1 MALPIMID
9 CDPGHDDAIALVLAL
24 ASPEL
29 EVKAVTA
36 SAGNQTPEKTLRNV
50 LRMLTLLNRPDI
62 PVAGGAWKPL
72 MRDLIIADN
81 VHGESGL
88 DGPSLPEPAF
98 APQNCTA
105 VELMASVLRESQEP
119 VTLVATG
126 PQTNV
131 ALLLASHPEL
141 HAKIARIVIM
151 GGAMGLGNWQ
161 PAAEFNIYVDPQAA
175 EMVFQSGIPV
185 VMAGL
190 DVTHRAQILPA
201 DIERF
206 RQIGNPVSTIVAELL
221 DFFMAYHKDEKWG
234 FDGAPAARSL
244 HHRLAP
250 QAGDLYHDRTRVGVE
265 TEGKYTQG
273 MTVVDYYHL
282 TGNRP
287 NTTPDAGCGPRSLCR
302 SARPAVSLLRLTS
315 MPGPFSLAEKGPV
328 KSKPARLVVRRDA
341 DHYLTEVLTF

>member
-190 DVTHRAQILPA
+190 DV
-201 DIERF
+201 
-206 RQIGNPVSTIVAELL
+206 

-234 FDGAPAARSL
+234 FDGAPL
-244 HHRLAP
+244 HDPCTFAWLLKPEIFTTIERW
-250 QAGDLYHDRTRVGVE
+250 VGVE

-287 NTTPDAGCGPRSLCR
+287 NTTLMLDVNREAF
-302 SARPAVSLLRLTS
+302 VDLLAQRLA
-315 MPGPFSLAEKGPV
+315 FYA
-328 KSKPARLVVRRDA
+328 
-341 DHYLTEVLTF
+341 

>member
-131 ALLLASHPEL
+131 ALLLVSHPEL

-190 DVTHRAQILPA
+190 DVTHKAQILPA

-206 RQIGNPVSTIVAELL
+206 ARLATRCRPSSPNCSTSLWPTTK
-221 DFFMAYHKDEKWG
+221 MKKWG
-234 FDGAPAARSL
+234 FDGAPL
-244 HHRLAP
+244 HDPCTIAWLLKPEIFTTIERW
-250 QAGDLYHDRTRVGVE
+250 VGVE

-287 NTTPDAGCGPRSLCR
+287 NTTLMLDVDREAF
-302 SARPAVSLLRLTS
+302 VDLLAQRLA
-315 MPGPFSLAEKGPV
+315 FYA
-328 KSKPARLVVRRDA
+328 
-341 DHYLTEVLTF
+341 

>member
-1 MALPIMID
+1 MALPMMID

-88 DGPSLPEPAF
+88 DGPSLPEPTF

-105 VELMASVLRESQEP
+105 VELMARVLRESQEP

-151 GGAMGLGNWQ
+151 GGAMGWATG
-161 PAAEFNIYVDPQAA
+161 
-175 EMVFQSGIPV
+175 S
-185 VMAGL
+185 
-190 DVTHRAQILPA
+190 R
-201 DIERF
+201 R
-206 RQIGNPVSTIVAELL
+206 
-221 DFFMAYHKDEKWG
+221 
-234 FDGAPAARSL
+234 RSL
-244 HHRLAP
+244 IFSSIR
-250 QAGDLYHDRTRVGVE
+250 
-265 TEGKYTQG
+265 
-273 MTVVDYYHL
+273 
-282 TGNRP
+282 RP
-287 NTTPDAGCGPRSLCR
+287 RKWSF
-302 SARPAVSLLRLTS
+302 S
-315 MPGPFSLAEKGPV
+315 PGS
-328 KSKPARLVVRRDA
+328 RW
-341 DHYLTEVLTF
+341 

>member
-131 ALLLASHPEL
+131 ELLLASHPEL

-190 DVTHRAQILPA
+190 DVTHRAQSSDSARLATRCRPSSPSCSTSLWPTTKMKSGASTARRCTIPA
-201 DIERF
+201 PSPGSSSR
-206 RQIGNPVSTIVAELL
+206 
-221 DFFMAYHKDEKWG
+221 
-234 FDGAPAARSL
+234 RSL
-244 HHRLAP
+244 
-250 QAGDLYHDRTRVGVE
+250 
-265 TEGKYTQG
+265 
-273 MTVVDYYHL
+273 
-282 TGNRP
+282 
-287 NTTPDAGCGPRSLCR
+287 PRSN
-302 SARPAVSLLRLTS
+302 A
-315 MPGPFSLAEKGPV
+315 GLA
-328 KSKPARLVVRRDA
+328 
-341 DHYLTEVLTF
+341 